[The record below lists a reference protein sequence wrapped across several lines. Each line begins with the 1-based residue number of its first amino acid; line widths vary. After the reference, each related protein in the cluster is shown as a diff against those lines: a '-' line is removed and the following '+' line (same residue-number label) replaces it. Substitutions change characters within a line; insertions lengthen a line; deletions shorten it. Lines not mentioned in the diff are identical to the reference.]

1 MGIPMPGEKR
11 GEGFHSAAGLI
22 RYFDQEDEKALKIPP
37 WFVVA
42 MAIGIAAAVIIASW
56 QWPV

>member
-1 MGIPMPGEKR
+1 MPKQKK

-37 WFVVA
+37 WFVVGL
-42 MAIGIAAAVIIASW
+42 AIGIAVVVEIARYFY
-56 QWPV
+56 

>member
-1 MGIPMPGEKR
+1 M
-11 GEGFHSAAGLI
+11 I
-22 RYFDQEDEKALKIPP
+22 RYFDQEDEKAMKIPP

-42 MAIGIAAAVIIASW
+42 LGLGIAAAVIIAGI

>member
-1 MGIPMPGEKR
+1 MANESR
-11 GEGFHSAAGLI
+11 HEGFHSAAGFI

-42 MAIGIAAAVIIASW
+42 LGIGIAAAIVVASW